1 MLVHN
6 LKAVVKASIIS
17 SVIHSLIQLPR
28 LRHPSESVSKIQI
41 VSDTCIE
48 YLEGKMRGEEVG
60 INDSC
65 FWT

>member
-28 LRHPSESVSKIQI
+28 LRHPSESVSKLQEDL
-41 VSDTCIE
+41 VSDTHT
-48 YLEGKMRGEEVG
+48 LKAK
-60 INDSC
+60 
-65 FWT
+65 